1 MSCAFMHMGIV
12 VTFVTSHSGRGVV
25 AQPVKGLVV
34 CPERVAVWHSTG
46 EGVLAHSGRGVREDV
61 VCHSGV
67 VELMVISFVPITSLI
82 SNIFSFTRCN
92 CI

>member
-1 MSCAFMHMGIV
+1 MGIV
-12 VTFVTSHSGRGVV
+12 VAFVIQPLWFGGVV
-25 AQPVKGLVV
+25 TQPDKGLVV
-34 CPERVAVWHSTG
+34 CPERVAVWHSTRKDCLRTL
-46 EGVLAHSGRGVREDV
+46 VLRVREDV

-67 VELMVISFVPITSLI
+67 VELTVISFVPITSLI